1 MKDSNQ
7 NKEDPYQQVQDVSDM
22 DTGEPTLDVEDKKR
36 KMINIGI
43 ALVIAVIVIVILLN
57 SFKSKKPTAATPNN
71 SPAVTVQ
78 STSNLN
84 KQDIQKVVKDYI
96 SDNPEIIM
104 DAIHKLEQKMTEQ
117 KAKESK
123 DFIDKNMAQLTSSEP
138 YIGNK
143 DGKITIIE
151 FFDYKCGYC
160 KRNHMTLKK
169 LLSEYSNLKIILKNV
184 PILGSNSNLAA
195 QASLAVWKTSPKDF
209 ANFHD
214 DLISANDINN
224 QVITDIAQKYN
235 IPKDA
240 LLSQMSSTEIQNA
253 LNSNMQMA
261 QQIGVRGVPAY
272 IINDEFVPGGMSY
285 EAFKQKI
292 DAIQKTLPAVTPPT
306 APAPISS
313 VTPAADAA
321 VVTQQ
326 PTKSAANSQAP
337 EPVITGAPTTAPP
350 SEAGK

>member
-7 NKEDPYQQVQDVSDM
+7 NKEDPYQQVEDVSDM
-22 DTGEPTLDVEDKKR
+22 DTGAPTLDAENKKR
-36 KMINIGI
+36 RMINIGI
-43 ALVIAVIVIVILLN
+43 ALIVAVIVIVVLFN
-57 SFKSKKPTAATPNN
+57 SFKSKKPATIAPTN
-71 SPAVTVQ
+71 SPAVSVQ
-78 STSNLN
+78 SHASLS
-84 KQDIQKVVKDYI
+84 KEDIQKVVKDYI
-96 SDNPEIIM
+96 NDNPEIIM
-104 DAIHKLEQKMTEQ
+104 DAIHKLEQKVNEQ

-160 KRNHMTLKK
+160 KRNNMTLKK

-184 PILGSNSNLAA
+184 PILGSNSTLAA

-209 ANFHD
+209 SNFHD

-224 QVITDIAQKYN
+224 EVISNIAQKYN
-235 IPKDA
+235 IPKDT
-240 LLSQMSSTEIQNA
+240 LLSQMSSAEIQNA

-292 DAIQKTLPAVTPPT
+292 DAIQKTLPAVAAPA
-306 APAPISS
+306 APAPTST

-321 VVTQQ
+321 VATQH
-326 PTKSAANSQAP
+326 PATAAASQAV
-337 EPVITGAPTTAPP
+337 EPVITDAPATTPAPDK
-350 SEAGK
+350 GK